1 MRVRPFAMKGFAPWL
16 VHPFK
21 RVAAKKV
28 PLRLGQIGG
37 QTCTAVG
44 IKVRQRSTHGR
55 AGNAGR
61 DAQGDHA
68 APRGLATVDFVGKFG
83 IDQQRRQ
90 IWIAFKGLSDAVQ
103 ETGCK
108 RSQRSRRNREGTE
121 RDRER
126 VSETSE
132 RANERTSEREKK
144 DTTTSTPPTKQKR
157 NPNKGTHLPRIMHPP
172 FQMRAQ
178 VPRSMSHS

>member
-108 RSQRSRRNREGTE
+108 RRPKVEKEPRRNREGPGE
-121 RDRER
+121 
-126 VSETSE
+126 S
-132 RANERTSEREKK
+132 
-144 DTTTSTPPTKQKR
+144 Q
-157 NPNKGTHLPRIMHPP
+157 
-172 FQMRAQ
+172 
-178 VPRSMSHS
+178 

>member
-1 MRVRPFAMKGFAPWL
+1 MRVRPFAVKGFAPWL
-16 VHPFK
+16 VHAFK

-44 IKVRQRSTHGR
+44 IKVRQRGTHGR
-55 AGNAGR
+55 AGNPGR

-90 IWIAFKGLSDAVQ
+90 IWIAFKGLGDAIQ

-108 RSQRSRRNREGTE
+108 RRQRSRGNREET
-121 RDRER
+121 ER
-126 VSETSE
+126 VSERVGETVRVGES
-132 RANERTSEREKK
+132 
-144 DTTTSTPPTKQKR
+144 Q
-157 NPNKGTHLPRIMHPP
+157 
-172 FQMRAQ
+172 
-178 VPRSMSHS
+178 

>member
-1 MRVRPFAMKGFAPWL
+1 MKTASKYTTKTFLYIIFSLGIFFYTFTAESEYLSPTLPVPPFSVSVVLSPIPSTIPLRMRVRPFAMKGFAPWL

-108 RSQRSRRNREGTE
+108 RSQRSRRNREGTGE
-121 RDRER
+121 
-126 VSETSE
+126 S
-132 RANERTSEREKK
+132 
-144 DTTTSTPPTKQKR
+144 Q
-157 NPNKGTHLPRIMHPP
+157 
-172 FQMRAQ
+172 
-178 VPRSMSHS
+178 